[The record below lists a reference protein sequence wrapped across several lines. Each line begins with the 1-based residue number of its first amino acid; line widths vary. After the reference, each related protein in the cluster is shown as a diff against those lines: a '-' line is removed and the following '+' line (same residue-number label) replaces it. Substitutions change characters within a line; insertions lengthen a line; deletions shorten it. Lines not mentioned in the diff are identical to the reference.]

1 MCSPSALL
9 KVNYLVIRCLY
20 FVSVRGDLQE
30 GHFYAS
36 RCHLPI
42 FPSTE
47 SAFLCAL
54 PVAYLLQRRRPRHG
68 RGCRSAWT
76 AALKRQSCAGDYG
89 LVPQRRSRC
98 EGSAIGKMREDS
110 IGKMRGASIGRR
122 QSTAIGKMRGATI
135 GKPQGTIGKMRGDTI
150 GKQENT

>member
-1 MCSPSALL
+1 M
-9 KVNYLVIRCLY
+9 
-20 FVSVRGDLQE
+20 RGDLQE

-76 AALKRQSCAGDYG
+76 AARKRQSCAGDYG
-89 LVPQRRSRC
+89 LMPLRRSRC
-98 EGSAIGKMREDS
+98 ERSAIGKPQSCAGECLMAAPWQGT
-110 IGKMRGASIGRR
+110 IGKPHG
-122 QSTAIGKMRGATI
+122 TI
-135 GKPQGTIGKMRGDTI
+135 GKPQSAIGKPHGTI
-150 GKQENT
+150 GKQENTYAVRRMSRPLMPM

>member
-1 MCSPSALL
+1 M
-9 KVNYLVIRCLY
+9 
-20 FVSVRGDLQE
+20 RGDLQE

-68 RGCRSAWT
+68 RDCCSAGT
-76 AALKRQSCAGDYG
+76 AARKRQSCAGDYE

-98 EGSAIGKMREDS
+98 EGSAIGKL
-110 IGKMRGASIGRR
+110 RGASIGKDARCKHREAARHHREARR
-122 QSTAIGKMRGATI
+122 AALVSACWQRRGKAPSGSRKAPSGSRKAPSGRCEVTPSGSRKI
-135 GKPQGTIGKMRGDTI
+135 LRR
-150 GKQENT
+150 